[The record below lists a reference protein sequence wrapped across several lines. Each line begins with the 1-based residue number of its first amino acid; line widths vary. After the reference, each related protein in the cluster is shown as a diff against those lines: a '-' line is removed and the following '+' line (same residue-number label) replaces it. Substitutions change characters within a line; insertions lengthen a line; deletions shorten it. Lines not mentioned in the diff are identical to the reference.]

1 MVFMNAYF
9 CYLLDAMDI
18 SSLCVAFFMLGTAV
32 DVGGTLIPSFRHH
45 VMNYG
50 SRGIPPKTAK
60 STSPADKNKGL
71 LEYVGSIQVPHT
83 WFTHYYIV
91 SVASSIF
98 WASQIIT
105 RGWLFRLLVSYSHL
119 NTSESMSVNQVALAW
134 TLMALQGG
142 RRLYESLTL
151 TKASESKMWIGL
163 WGIGIAY
170 YIVIG
175 VSVWIEG
182 IRKSPCT
189 KSLSRKLIVKA
200 VLNATENPLS
210 AVELSKPSLKT
221 FIAVPLFVLAS
232 GVQHDCHEHLA
243 MLKKYTLPWHPHFQR
258 IVCPHY
264 TSECLIYIAIAVAAA
279 PKGHLFNRTM
289 LAGFC
294 FVASNLAV
302 TADSTRKWY
311 IEKFGADQLKGR
323 WRMLPYIY

>member
-1 MVFMNAYF
+1 
-9 CYLLDAMDI
+9 MDI
-18 SSLCVAFFMLGTAV
+18 SSLCVAFFLLGTAV

-50 SRGIPPKTAK
+50 SRGIPPKTVK
-60 STSPADKNKGL
+60 STSPTNKNKGL

-91 SVASSIF
+91 SVASSLF

-151 TKASESKMWIGL
+151 TKPSESKMWIGL

-170 YIVIG
+170 YIFIG

-182 IRKSPCT
+182 IRKSPCNQVVIPQTDHNSCT
-189 KSLSRKLIVKA
+189 KCHGKS
-200 VLNATENPLS
+200 TEGCGILQ
-210 AVELSKPSLKT
+210 T
-221 FIAVPLFVLAS
+221 FTEDFHRRSPVCVGIRCAAR
-232 GVQHDCHEHLA
+232 
-243 MLKKYTLPWHPHFQR
+243 LP
-258 IVCPHY
+258 
-264 TSECLIYIAIAVAAA
+264 
-279 PKGHLFNRTM
+279 
-289 LAGFC
+289 
-294 FVASNLAV
+294 
-302 TADSTRKWY
+302 
-311 IEKFGADQLKGR
+311 
-323 WRMLPYIY
+323 